1 MTAGY
6 EHLAMLID
14 SEWTAGSG
22 SDGIPVV
29 NPATEE
35 VLGELPLASAA
46 DLDRALEAS
55 RRGFEIWK
63 VKPAIERQVVLEQA
77 ARLLEQRRDAI
88 ARTCTLEIGKPLRE
102 SQMELD
108 FVIGILR
115 WYAEEGKRAYGRV
128 IPSRSGAVRN
138 LVLKEPI
145 GPVVGFAAWNFP
157 GVNVIRKVAGALAA
171 GCSIVVKPSEET
183 PGTAIAIARC
193 FQDAGLPP
201 GVLNVV
207 FGDPAEVSRHLLA
220 SRIPKKV
227 TFTGSVPVGI
237 HLQKLAA
244 DTLKRC
250 TLELGGHAPFIVFD
264 DADVEA
270 AARIGAQF
278 KFRNAGQVCTSASR
292 FFVQSSVHDRFVDA
306 FRQSVSQIVV
316 GDGLDP
322 ATTMGPLAARR
333 RVDAME
339 RIVGDAR
346 DHGATVLTG
355 GTRIGNKGWF
365 YAPTILDDVPDAA
378 RIMREEQFGPVAPI
392 ARFDDLDEVVER
404 ANSVEVGLA
413 SYVFTG
419 SGKRADAVMSGLN
432 AGLVGVNGMMISL
445 PETPFGGVEQSGYG
459 SEGGIEGLDAFLRTK
474 FVAET
479 R

>member
-1 MTAGY
+1 MTTGY
-6 EHLAMLID
+6 EKLAMLID
-14 SEWTAGSG
+14 GEWTAGSG
-22 SDGIPVV
+22 SQSVPVV

-35 VLGELPLASAA
+35 TLGELPLATAA

-63 VKPAIERQVVLEQA
+63 AKPAVERQAVLEKT
-77 ARLLEQRRDAI
+77 ARLLEERRDAI
-88 ARTCTLEIGKPLRE
+88 ARCCTLEIGKPLKE
-102 SQMELD
+102 SLMELD

-138 LVLKEPI
+138 LALKEPV

-183 PGTAIAIARC
+183 PATAIAIARC
-193 FQDAGLPP
+193 FQDAGLPA

-270 AARIGAQF
+270 AARLGAQF
-278 KFRNAGQVCTSASR
+278 KFRNAGQVCTTPSR
-292 FFVQSSVHDRFVDA
+292 FFVQSSAHDRFVAA
-306 FRQSVSQIVV
+306 FRQSVSEIVV

-333 RVDAME
+333 RIDVME

-346 DHGATVLTG
+346 ELGASVLTG
-355 GTRIGNKGWF
+355 GARIGNRGWF
-365 YAPTILDDVPDAA
+365 YAPTILDDVPDQAS
-378 RIMREEQFGPVAPI
+378 IMREEQFGPLAPI
-392 ARFDDLDEVVER
+392 ARFDDIDEVVER

-419 SGKRADAVMSGLN
+419 SGKRADAVSSRLN
-432 AGLVGVNGMMISL
+432 AGLVGVNGTMISL

-474 FVAET
+474 LVAET

>member
-1 MTAGY
+1 MTTSY
-6 EHLAMLID
+6 EKLAMLID
-14 SEWTAGSG
+14 GEWTAGSC
-22 SDGIPVV
+22 SRSTPVI

-35 VLGELPLASAA
+35 TLGELPFAATA
-46 DLDRALEAS
+46 DLDRALDAS
-55 RRGFEIWK
+55 QRGFAIWK
-63 VKPAIERQVVLEQA
+63 RAPAIERQAIMEKA
-77 ARLLEQRRDAI
+77 ARLLEERRDAI
-88 ARTCTLEIGKPLRE
+88 ARNCTLEIGKPIKE
-102 SQMELD
+102 SRAELD
-108 FVIGILR
+108 SVVGIIR

-128 IPSRSGAVRN
+128 IPSRSDAVRN
-138 LVLKEPI
+138 MALKEPI
-145 GPVVGFAAWNFP
+145 GPVVAFAAWNFP

-183 PGTAIAIARC
+183 PATAIAIARC
-193 FQDAGLPP
+193 FQDAGLPD

-207 FGDPAEVSRHLLA
+207 FGEPAEVSRHLLA

-270 AARIGAQF
+270 AARLGAQF
-278 KFRNAGQVCTSASR
+278 KFRNAGQVCTTPSR
-292 FFVQSSVHDRFVDA
+292 FFVQSGVHDRFLDA
-306 FRQSVSQIVV
+306 LRQSVSEIVV

-333 RVDAME
+333 RLDEME
-339 RIVGDAR
+339 RIVHDAS
-346 DHGATVLTG
+346 DYGASVVTG
-355 GTRIGNKGWF
+355 GMRLGKRGWF
-365 YAPTILDDVPDAA
+365 YAPTILDDVPDGAL
-378 RIMREEQFGPVAPI
+378 IMREEQFGPVAPI
-392 ARFDDLDEVVER
+392 ARFDDLDEVIER
-404 ANSVEVGLA
+404 ANSVDVGLA

-419 SGKRADAVMSGLN
+419 SGKRANVVSNALN
-432 AGLVGVNGMMISL
+432 AGMVGVNGTMISL

-459 SEGGIEGLDAFLRTK
+459 SEGGVEGLNDFLRTK
-474 FVAET
+474 LVAET
-479 R
+479 H

>member
-14 SEWTAGSG
+14 GEWTAGSG
-22 SDGIPVV
+22 SDGVPVV

-35 VLGELPLASAA
+35 VLGELPLASPA

-63 VKPAIERQVVLEQA
+63 LKSAIERQVVLEQA
-77 ARLLEQRRDAI
+77 AYLLQQRRDAI
-88 ARTCTLEIGKPLRE
+88 AHTCTLEIGKPLRE

-138 LVLKEPI
+138 LVLKEPV

-207 FGDPAEVSRHLLA
+207 FGDPDDVSRHLLA
-220 SRIPKKV
+220 SRIPRKV

-333 RVDAME
+333 RVDVME
-339 RIVGDAR
+339 RIVDDAR
-346 DHGATVLTG
+346 DCGATVLTG

-365 YAPTILDDVPDAA
+365 YAPTILNNVPDSA

-419 SGKRADAVMSGLN
+419 SGRRADAVTSGLN